1 MDTWGVLLVGLA
13 VVVGLVGVVVP
24 VLPGV
29 LLVWGAV
36 AVWAVVEGGTA
47 AWVLLGGATVV
58 AAGSQV
64 VKYVVPE
71 RRLERAGVP
80 RSSLLAGGLA
90 AVVGFFVVPLVG
102 LFLGFVGGV
111 YLAERQ
117 RLGTHE
123 ASWTSTRHALHAVG
137 LSILIELAAALLVAV
152 AWVVTLVVA

>member
-1 MDTWGVLLVGLA
+1 VLLVGLA

-24 VLPGV
+24 VLPGL

-47 AWVLLGGATVV
+47 AWVLLVGATVV
-58 AAGSQV
+58 AVASQV
-64 VKYVVPE
+64 VKYVVPG

-80 RSSLLAGGLA
+80 RSSLVAGGLA
-90 AVVGFFVVPLVG
+90 AVVGFFVVPVLG

-137 LSILIELAAALLVAV
+137 LSILLELAAALAVAV
-152 AWVVTLVVA
+152 AWLATLLAT